1 MVTRLTRAAAALS
14 VLLVAGLTAGALTA
28 PQPASGV
35 RWVWSGGVTAHSAAV
50 RARVARGGIPVRLLL
65 SPAEAAGATRERPFE
80 SVSDPNGMAA
90 FGLTGLE
97 PATAY
102 EYRVEPQ
109 GGAPMRG
116 RFRTFGEGPWNFRIA
131 FSACADTG
139 SASTVFD
146 AIRDARP
153 DLFIHMGDIH
163 YEDIGRND
171 AGRFRSAFDAV
182 MASLT
187 QGRLYRSLPIAYMW
201 DDHDFGPNGADSS
214 SASRPAA
221 LAVYREFVP
230 HYPLT
235 GAGSPG
241 IHQAFTMGRVRV
253 IMTDQRSQRTSSWRT
268 PADRTML
275 GAAQLQ
281 WLKDELTAASEAP
294 LVVWVNTVPW
304 IAAQGPGSDNWGSYA
319 HEREAI
325 ANHIERL
332 GLTRRLVMLSGD
344 AHMVAIDDG
353 THSNYATDARPGSRG
368 FVVMHAAPLD
378 RRTSMKG
385 GPYSH
390 GVSRQRSQF
399 GLLDVADDG
408 RNLKVE
414 LSGRD
419 RAGAPIKG
427 MRVAFSCEW
436 LECGLPFR
444 PAK

>member
-1 MVTRLTRAAAALS
+1 MLTKFIRAAAALS
-14 VLLVAGLTAGALTA
+14 VLLVGGLTAGALTA

-35 RWVWSGGVTAHSAAV
+35 RWAWSGGVTAHGAV
-50 RARVARGGIPVRLLL
+50 AKARVARGGIPVRLLL
-65 SPAEAAGATRERPFE
+65 ARAEASGPTRERPFE
-80 SVSDPNGMAA
+80 SVPDPSGMAA
-90 FGLTGLE
+90 FDLTGLE

-102 EYRVEPQ
+102 EYRVEAQ

-171 AGRFRSAFDAV
+171 AERFRRAFDTV
-182 MASLT
+182 MGSLT
-187 QGRLYRSLPIAYMW
+187 QGRLYRSVPIAYVW
-201 DDHDFGPNGADSS
+201 DDHDFGPNASDAS

-230 HYPLT
+230 HYPLQDPE
-235 GAGSPG
+235 GSG
-241 IHQAFTMGRVRV
+241 IHQAFSMGRVRV
-253 IMTDQRSQRTSSWRT
+253 ILTDQRSQRSSSWRP

-281 WLKDELTAASEAP
+281 WLKDELTAAVGAP
-294 LVVWVNTVPW
+294 LVIWVNTVPW
-304 IAAQGPGSDNWGSYA
+304 IAPKGPGSDNWGSYA
-319 HEREAI
+319 PEREAI
-325 ANHIERL
+325 ANHIQRL
-332 GLTRRLVMLSGD
+332 GLMRRLVMLSGD
-344 AHMVAIDDG
+344 AHMLAIDDG
-353 THSNYATDARPGSRG
+353 THANYAADASPGSRG
-368 FVVMHAAPLD
+368 FIVMHAAPLD

-390 GVSRQRSQF
+390 GVSRQRGQF
-399 GLLDVADDG
+399 GLLDVQDDG
-408 RNLKVE
+408 RHLTVE

-419 RAGAPIKG
+419 RVGALIKG
-427 MRVAFSCEW
+427 MRLAFACEW
-436 LECGLPFR
+436 LECGAAR
-444 PAK
+444 

>member
-1 MVTRLTRAAAALS
+1 MSTRPAALAVGFVALATVLS
-14 VLLVAGLTAGALTA
+14 VGAQPAAQTA
-28 PQPASGV
+28 PGV
-35 RWVWSGGVTAHSAAV
+35 RWAWSGGVTAHGAV
-50 RARVARGGIPVRLLL
+50 VKARVARGGMPVRLLL
-65 SPAEAAGATRERPFE
+65 ARAGAAGATRERPFE

-90 FGLTGLE
+90 FDLTGLD
-97 PATAY
+97 PVTAY

-116 RFRTFGEGPWNFRIA
+116 RFRTFGDGPWNFRIA

-139 SASTVFD
+139 SASSVFD

-171 AGRFRSAFDAV
+171 AERFRRAFDAV

-201 DDHDFGPNGADSS
+201 DDHDFGPNGADAS

-221 LAVYREFVP
+221 LAVYRGFVP
-230 HYPLT
+230 HYPLRDDEQ
-235 GAGSPG
+235 SG

-253 IMTDQRSQRTSSWRT
+253 IMTDQRSQRSSSWRP
-268 PADRTML
+268 PAGRTML

-281 WLKDELTAASEAP
+281 WLKDELTAAVGAP
-294 LVVWVNTVPW
+294 LIVWVNTVPW
-304 IAAQGPGSDNWGSYA
+304 IASEGPGSDNWGSYA

-325 ANHIERL
+325 ANHIQRL
-332 GLTRRLVMLSGD
+332 GLTRRIVMLSGD
-344 AHMVAIDDG
+344 AHMLAIDDG
-353 THSNYATDARPGSRG
+353 THSNYATDASPGSRG

-390 GVSRQRSQF
+390 GVSRHRGQF

-419 RAGAPIKG
+419 RTGSPIKG
-427 MRVAFSCEW
+427 MRVTFACEW
-436 LECGLPFR
+436 LECGAAR
-444 PAK
+444 

>member
-1 MVTRLTRAAAALS
+1 V
-14 VLLVAGLTAGALTA
+14 VK
-28 PQPASGV
+28 
-35 RWVWSGGVTAHSAAV
+35 
-50 RARVARGGIPVRLLL
+50 ARVARGGIPVRLLL
-65 SPAEAAGATRERPFE
+65 SLAEAAAAVRERPFE

-90 FGLTGLE
+90 FDLTGLE

-116 RFRTFGEGPWNFRIA
+116 RFRTFGDGPWNFRIA

-139 SASTVFD
+139 SASSVFD
-146 AIRDARP
+146 AIRDAKP

-171 AGRFRSAFDAV
+171 AGRFRRAFDAV

-201 DDHDFGPNGADSS
+201 DDHDFGPNGSDAS

-230 HYPLT
+230 HYPLRDDE
-235 GAGSPG
+235 GSG

-253 IMTDQRSQRTSSWRT
+253 IVTDQRSQRSSSWRP

-275 GAAQLQ
+275 GAEQLQ
-281 WLKDELTAASEAP
+281 WLKDELTAAVGAP
-294 LVVWVNTVPW
+294 LVIWVNTVPW
-304 IAAQGPGSDNWGSYA
+304 IASQGPGSDNWGSYA
-319 HEREAI
+319 AEREAI

-353 THSNYATDARPGSRG
+353 THSNYATGAGPGTHG

-390 GVSRQRSQF
+390 GVSRQRGQF

-419 RAGAPIKG
+419 RTGAPIKG
-427 MRVAFSCEW
+427 MRVTFACER
-436 LECGLPFR
+436 LECGDAR
-444 PAK
+444 